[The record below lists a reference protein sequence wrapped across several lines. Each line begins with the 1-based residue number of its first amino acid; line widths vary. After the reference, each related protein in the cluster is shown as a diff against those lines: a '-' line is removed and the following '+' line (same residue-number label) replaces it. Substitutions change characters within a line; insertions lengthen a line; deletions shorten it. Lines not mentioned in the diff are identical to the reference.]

1 MRSGIV
7 LFSDNEGMA
16 LRGVLIGLAVTIA
29 APAQAQTRGEP
40 TYRPEAAEDIVITG
54 DRQAADLPLLT
65 QPLRDTP
72 QSIMIIPSDTI
83 ELQASNDL
91 RDVLRNDPSVSA
103 HADEDSGQSTNVQ
116 IRGFSARNDLYLDGQ
131 LDIGSY
137 YRDPFW
143 LQEVDVLTGPSSVL
157 FGRGSTGGAINQVS
171 RKPIAQMVTAG
182 TLAVGTDGLRRL
194 TADLNVPVSD
204 TVAFR
209 IDGMAHENGIAGR
222 ALVGTKRIG
231 FAPSLSIGMGTP
243 TTLTLSFLHQSQWDR
258 PDYGVPWLDIAGST
272 ESRPADVP
280 RRTYYGFK
288 SDFSDV
294 TADIATATLRHQ
306 FGNGF
311 VLRDQMRYG
320 YYTRDFR
327 ATNPTVAGV
336 IDPDTPLSDVSV
348 TRTMRGGRSTES
360 MIENQVDLTARFDT
374 LGISHILVVGGQAGW
389 QTSTPTIYSFSGVPA
404 TNLIHPDPDQPFAG
418 TAKVKSAVR
427 FSAQTAGAFVGD
439 TMMLGKTWQL
449 SGAARVD
456 SFVADYHGTV
466 PRLSDLHHTDVQ
478 PSWRAALIYKPVP
491 QASVYVLYGTSF
503 DPSAENL
510 SLSAATANLDPE
522 TSHTVEG
529 GAKWNP
535 NDRFQ
540 LSAAVF
546 RTVMDNLREPSP
558 EDPSFQILAG
568 TARAQGMT
576 LSAQGRITPRWMV
589 LGGYTYLDTRIL
601 SSPNGDEGSWLQ
613 NAPRHSLRLFTA
625 YDVTDRLELGGGMTD
640 NSSRVP
646 ASVLD
651 GNGYHQSVPGYWAGS
666 AMARYAVNRHVAI
679 QANVDNI
686 TNTRFYDGLDDNHV
700 NIGAGRAA
708 RFSLIFN
715 E

>member
-1 MRSGIV
+1 MLRD
-7 LFSDNEGMA
+7 SDGVA
-16 LRGVLIGLAVTIA
+16 LRCAWIGLAAVIA
-29 APAQAQTRGEP
+29 GPGQAQ
-40 TYRPEAAEDIVITG
+40 TYRPEAAEDIVVAA
-54 DRQAADLPLLT
+54 DRQAAALPLLT
-65 QPLRDTP
+65 QPLLDTP
-72 QSIMIIPSDTI
+72 QTITIIPSDTI
-83 ELQASNDL
+83 ELQALNDL
-91 RDVLRNDPSVSA
+91 RDVLRNDPSVSP

-116 IRGFSARNDLYLDGQ
+116 IRGFSARNDIYLDGQ

-171 RKPIAQMVTAG
+171 RKPIAQLVTAG
-182 TLAVGTDGLRRL
+182 TLAFGTDGLRRL
-194 TADLNVPVSD
+194 TTDINLPASD

-209 IDGMAHENGIAGR
+209 IQGMAHDSGIAGR
-222 ALVGTKRIG
+222 SLVGTRRIG
-231 FAPSLSIGMGTP
+231 IAPSASIGMGTP
-243 TTLTLSFLHQSQWDR
+243 TTLTVSFLHQSQWDR
-258 PDYGVPWLDIAGST
+258 PDYGVPWLDFAGST
-272 ESRPADVP
+272 ESRPAAVP
-280 RRTYYGFK
+280 RRSYYGFR
-288 SDFSDV
+288 SDYSDV

-306 FGNGF
+306 FGGGL
-311 VLRDQMRYG
+311 VLRDQFRYG
-320 YYTRDFR
+320 AYTRDFR

-336 IDPDTPLSDVSV
+336 IAAGTPLSDVSV
-348 TRTMRGGRSTES
+348 TRTMRGGHSTES
-360 MIENQVDLTARFDT
+360 LIENQVDLTARFDT
-374 LGISHILVVGGQAGW
+374 AGIGHVLVVGGQAGW
-389 QTSTPTIYSFSGVPA
+389 QTSTPTILSFSGVAP
-404 TNLIHPDPDQPFAG
+404 TNLLHPDPDAPFAG
-418 TAKVKSAVR
+418 TAKVKSAIR

-439 TMMLGKTWQL
+439 TMTLGKAWQL
-449 SGAARVD
+449 SGAARID
-456 SFVADYHGTV
+456 SFAAEYHSSAPTV
-466 PRLSDLHHTDVQ
+466 SELHHTDVQ

-491 QASVYVLYGTSF
+491 RASLYILYGTSF

-510 SLSAATANLDPE
+510 SLSTGTAALDPE
-522 TSHTVEG
+522 TSHTIEG

-535 NDRFQ
+535 DDRFQ
-540 LSAAVF
+540 LSAAIF

-568 TARAQGMT
+568 TARAQGVT
-576 LSAQGRITPRWMV
+576 VSAQGRISRRWLV
-589 LGGYTYLDTRIL
+589 LGGYTYLDTKIL
-601 SSPNGDEGSWLQ
+601 SSPNGDAGAWLQ

-625 YDVTDRLELGGGMTD
+625 YDVTDRIELGGGVRF

-651 GNGYHQSVPGYWAGS
+651 GNGYHESVPGYWAGS
-666 AMARYAVNRHVAI
+666 AMARYAVSRRAAI
-679 QANVDNI
+679 QVNVDNI

>member
-1 MRSGIV
+1 
-7 LFSDNEGMA
+7 LFIENESIA
-16 LRGVLIGLAVTIA
+16 LRCALIGLAVTVA
-29 APAQAQTRGEP
+29 APVQAQTQTQHEP
-40 TYRPEAAEDIVITG
+40 TYRPQAAEDIIITAE
-54 DRQAADLPLLT
+54 RQAADLPLLT
-65 QPLRDTP
+65 QPLLDTP
-72 QSIMIIPSDTI
+72 QSVTIIPSDTI
-83 ELQASNDL
+83 ELQALNDL
-91 RDVLRNDPSVSA
+91 RDVLRNDSSVSS

-171 RKPIAQMVTAG
+171 RKPIAQLVTAG
-182 TLAVGTDGLRRL
+182 TLAIGTDGLRRL
-194 TADLNVPVSD
+194 TADINVPVSD

-222 ALVGTKRIG
+222 TLVGTKRIG
-231 FAPSLSIGMGTP
+231 IAPSVSIGMGTP

-258 PDYGVPWLDIAGST
+258 PDYGVPWLDFAGST

-280 RRTYYGFK
+280 RNSYYGFK

-306 FGNGF
+306 FGGGL

-320 YYTRDFR
+320 SYTRDFR

-336 IDPDTPLSDVSV
+336 IDPGTPLSDVAV
-348 TRTMRGGRSTES
+348 TRTMRGGHSTES
-360 MIENQVDLTARFDT
+360 MIENQIDLTARFDT
-374 LGISHILVVGGQAGW
+374 FGIGHVLVVGGQAGW
-389 QTSTPTIYSFSGVPA
+389 QTSTPTIYSFSGLAP
-404 TNLIHPDPDQPFAG
+404 TNLIHPDPDQPFTG
-418 TAKVKSAVR
+418 IAKVKSAIR

-439 TMMLGKTWQL
+439 TMMLGKKWQL
-449 SGAARVD
+449 SGAARID
-456 SFVADYHGTV
+456 SFVAGYHGTV
-466 PRLSDLHHTDVQ
+466 PTVSELHHTDVQ

-491 QASVYVLYGTSF
+491 RASVYVLYGTSF

-510 SLSAATANLDPE
+510 SLSAATVDLDPE
-522 TSHTVEG
+522 TSHTVEA

-558 EDPSFQILAG
+558 DDPSFQILAG
-568 TARAQGMT
+568 TARAQGVT
-576 LSAQGRITPRWMV
+576 LSAQGRITPRWLV
-589 LGGYTYLDTRIL
+589 LGGYTYLDTTIL
-601 SSPNGDEGSWLQ
+601 SSPNGDEGAWLQ
-613 NAPRHSLRLFTA
+613 NAPRNSLRLFTA
-625 YDVTDRLELGGGMTD
+625 YDVTERFELGGGITY

-651 GNGYHQSVPGYWAGS
+651 GNGQHQAVPGYWTES
-666 AMARYAVNRHVAI
+666 AMARYAISRRVAI
-679 QANVDNI
+679 QANVDNV